1 MRTDEKTFRDTLVG
15 DVYELIV
22 KRPTTVARDAKI
34 SAIIEGMLE
43 NTVSRKVYVIDDG
56 GMLLG
61 MVNTDTILRLIGYRT
76 GVRDTGAL
84 SFYRFLRDTLK
95 EDIADLVTP
104 TRSVTKDH
112 RLVEALEIM
121 IKDHVNDI
129 PVVDAEGR
137 LIGELVSLELFLK
150 GRELFK
156 DETNIGAF
164 PGSP

>member
-1 MRTDEKTFRDTLVG
+1 MRTEDKTFRDTLVG

-34 SAIIEGMLE
+34 SKIIDGMVE
-43 NTVSRKVYVIDDG
+43 NTVSRKVYVIDEG
-56 GMLLG
+56 RKLLG
-61 MVNTDTILRLIGYRT
+61 IVNTDTILRLIGYRT
-76 GVRDTGAL
+76 GVRDKGAL

-104 TRSVTKDH
+104 TRSVTKDD
-112 RLVEALEIM
+112 RLVDALEIM
-121 IKDHVNDI
+121 IKDHVNDL

-150 GRELFK
+150 GRELFH
-156 DETNIGAF
+156 DEIDKGGSL
-164 PGSP
+164 GSP